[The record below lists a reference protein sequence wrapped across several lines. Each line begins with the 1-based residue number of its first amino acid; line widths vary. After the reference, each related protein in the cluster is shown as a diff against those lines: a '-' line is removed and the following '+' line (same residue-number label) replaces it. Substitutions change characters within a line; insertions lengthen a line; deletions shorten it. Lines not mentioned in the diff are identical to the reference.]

1 MGLVPLE
8 HPPPGPSPGSQMP
21 PSPGTGGR
29 GCQWDPAGPGHRA
42 RQTPALAA
50 ATLRAGH
57 SPSQQG
63 LRGDADALQGT
74 SPSPQDAQGR
84 AAALVLRGAA
94 EAEGAQ
100 QQPQVEQDA
109 GPAGG
114 HLHPEGRPA
123 AVREGGLQHRVLVA
137 GGRGQALGA
146 QGMLTR
152 DPSTRC
158 SRQVTPCPSSCVS
171 PGTSH
176 LPWGPA
182 DPSPI
187 SLQSVA
193 AVGRGC
199 WAKQCGS
206 AGAEPCASPAGISL
220 VLLARPRAGGQ

>member
-1 MGLVPLE
+1 ML
-8 HPPPGPSPGSQMP
+8 PSPG
-21 PSPGTGGR
+21 PGG
-29 GCQWDPAGPGHRA
+29 PVGPGHRHRT

-50 ATLRAGH
+50 ATLRARH

-63 LRGDADALQGT
+63 LRGDADALRGT
-74 SPSPQDAQGR
+74 ASSPQDAEGW

-123 AVREGGLQHRVLVA
+123 AMREGGLQHRVLVA

-152 DPSTRC
+152 DPSTSC
-158 SRQVTPCPSSCVS
+158 SHQVTPCPSSCM
-171 PGTSH
+171 SH
-176 LPWGPA
+176 LPWDGPPSPA
-182 DPSPI
+182 DPSP
-187 SLQSVA
+187 SCCRAWLPLA
-193 AVGRGC
+193 GAV
-199 WAKQCGS
+199 
-206 AGAEPCASPAGISL
+206 GAEPCTSPAGTRL
-220 VLLARPRAGGQ
+220 VLLAQPRAGGQ